1 MSEFVVVVLICRK
14 EFDVEF
20 VAEPLLEMMLMQVI
34 VYYGMLRNNQ
44 SQIRMMALLQL
55 DGRFVAMEQVTLRV

>member
-20 VAEPLLEMMLMQVI
+20 VAEPLLEMMLMRVI